1 MSRIGKK
8 PIAVP
13 AGVEVKIDGR
23 KVTVKGPKGEISR
36 EFDQGMNIALENNEI
51 VITRPDEEN
60 ETRALH
66 GLTRALLHNMVVGV
80 TEGFSKKLEIVGVG
94 YHGKMQ
100 GKNLTLSLGFSHP
113 VVVVPPEGVEISTPS
128 SIEIVVSGVD
138 AQKVGQVAAEIRS
151 WREPEPYKGKG
162 IRYSGEHVRRKAGK
176 TGAK

>member
-13 AGVEVKIDGR
+13 AGVDVKIDGR
-23 KVTVKGPKGEISR
+23 KVTVKGPKGELSR
-36 EFDQGMNIALENNEI
+36 EFHKGMNIALENNEI

-128 SIEIVVSGVD
+128 SVEIVVSGAD
-138 AQKVGQVAAEIRS
+138 A
-151 WREPEPYKGKG
+151 PEGWPGC
-162 IRYSGEHVRRKAGK
+162 S
-176 TGAK
+176 

>member
-36 EFDQGMNIALENNEI
+36 EFNQGMNIALENNEI

-94 YHGKMQ
+94 YHAKMQ
-100 GKNLTLSLGFSHP
+100 GKNLTLTLGFSHP

>member
-36 EFDQGMNIALENNEI
+36 EFNQGMTIALENNEI

-66 GLTRALLHNMVVGV
+66 GLTRALLHNMVGGV

-94 YHGKMQ
+94 YHAKMQ
-100 GKNLTLSLGFSHP
+100 GKSLNLTLGFSHP

-128 SIEIVVSGVD
+128 SIDIVVSGVD